1 LKYLNVKRLKRTST
15 KEVRSL
21 LEDTI
26 GMTFSGS
33 SDIKDTILGV
43 VFLTGYITA
52 ADLSYYLG
60 MPENSFKS
68 LHRQLDD
75 LVKGKYLA
83 QIGLDGKDGMSKV
96 LYYTTEL
103 GFMAAASFMSKPF
116 YFSYKRRG
124 KAATT
129 IHDYSNGLN
138 ALQLL
143 LYGTPFC
150 WSREVTYSSSGN
162 GKKHLGTLCI
172 DGIVD
177 FYESGKRI
185 FFEEDLGNETIATLL
200 GKLSKYK
207 AYGLLDEPAKTSLI
221 YSMRKPY
228 ITADS
233 PSFLAF
239 SPQNIDSL
247 IKYMSCGKKTLN
259 EAILSLKEEK
269 SPLYDVAKSLSDIYS
284 SLGIESKATVYTLES
299 YKTDLEELKLD
310 ERVCVINKV
319 QDTFCKSRMRS
330 LAGLL
335 YKKYRSD
342 FSIDA
347 DYIRNLLQGYS
358 AYFIPTPL
366 IASYLPF
373 IELKESGLAYSI
385 YELLK
390 AEYKGLS
397 PFNGSPLFLDD
408 KKDLVLKNMATFD
421 SGRVAVE
428 YAGRDVGA
436 IIRLIRFMETDYKD
450 VQMICL
456 VDDSSDVFFIKNVLM
471 EGHGRYDN
479 IRFLLIEPLKLGTLK
494 WI

>member
-1 LKYLNVKRLKRTST
+1 MKYINAKRLKRTST

-103 GFMAAASFMSKPF
+103 GFMTAASFMSKSF

-143 LYGTPFC
+143 LYGMPFY
-150 WSREVTYSSSGN
+150 WSREVIYSSSGN

-172 DGIVD
+172 DGIAD
-177 FYESGKRI
+177 FYESGKRL

-200 GKLSKYK
+200 GKLGKYK
-207 AYGLLDEPAKTSLI
+207 AYGLLDEPSKASLI

-228 ITADS
+228 VTADS

-247 IKYMSCGKKTLN
+247 IKYLSCNEKTLN
-259 EAILSLKEEK
+259 EAIFSLKEEK
-269 SPLYDVAKSLSDIYS
+269 SSLYDVAKSLFDIYM
-284 SLGIESKATVYTLES
+284 SLGMEPRVTINTLES
-299 YKTDLEELKLD
+299 YKKDLEELKLD
-310 ERVCVINKV
+310 ERVCTINKA

-330 LAGLL
+330 FAGLL
-335 YKKYRSD
+335 YKKYRSSFSVD
-342 FSIDA
+342 ADFIRNILQGFSI
-347 DYIRNLLQGYS
+347 
-358 AYFIPTPL
+358 YFIPTPL
-366 IASYLPF
+366 LASHLPF
-373 IELKESGLAYSI
+373 IEPKDSGLAYSLH
-385 YELLK
+385 ELLK
-390 AEYKGLS
+390 AEFKGLR
-397 PFNGSPLFLDD
+397 PFNEAPAFLSD
-408 KKDLVLKNMATFD
+408 KKDLALKNLAAYD
-421 SGRVAVE
+421 DGRVAIE
-428 YAGRDVGA
+428 YIGRDVGA
-436 IIRLIRFMETDYKD
+436 MIRLIKFIEISPPDTTL
-450 VQMICL
+450 ICL
-456 VDDSSDVFFIKNVLM
+456 VDDSSDVFFVKNVLL
-471 EGHGRYDN
+471 EGARLYEN
-479 IRFLLIEPLKLGTLK
+479 IRFLQIEPLMDGVLK
-494 WI
+494 WL

>member
-1 LKYLNVKRLKRTST
+1 
-15 KEVRSL
+15 
-21 LEDTI
+21 
-26 GMTFSGS
+26 
-33 SDIKDTILGV
+33 
-43 VFLTGYITA
+43 
-52 ADLSYYLG
+52 
-60 MPENSFKS
+60 
-68 LHRQLDD
+68 
-75 LVKGKYLA
+75 
-83 QIGLDGKDGMSKV
+83 
-96 LYYTTEL
+96 
-103 GFMAAASFMSKPF
+103 
-116 YFSYKRRG
+116 
-124 KAATT
+124 
-129 IHDYSNGLN
+129 
-138 ALQLL
+138 
-143 LYGTPFC
+143 
-150 WSREVTYSSSGN
+150 
-162 GKKHLGTLCI
+162 
-172 DGIVD
+172 
-177 FYESGKRI
+177 
-185 FFEEDLGNETIATLL
+185 
-200 GKLSKYK
+200 
-207 AYGLLDEPAKTSLI
+207 
-221 YSMRKPY
+221 
-228 ITADS
+228 
-233 PSFLAF
+233 
-239 SPQNIDSL
+239 
-247 IKYMSCGKKTLN
+247 
-259 EAILSLKEEK
+259 
-269 SPLYDVAKSLSDIYS
+269 
-284 SLGIESKATVYTLES
+284 
-299 YKTDLEELKLD
+299 
-310 ERVCVINKV
+310 
-319 QDTFCKSRMRS
+319 MRS